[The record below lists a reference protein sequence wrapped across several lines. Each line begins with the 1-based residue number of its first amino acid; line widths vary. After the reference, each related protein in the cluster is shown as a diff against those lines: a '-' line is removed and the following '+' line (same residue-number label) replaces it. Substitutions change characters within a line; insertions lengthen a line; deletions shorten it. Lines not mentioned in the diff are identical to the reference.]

1 LACHH
6 DEANRTEFPLLIDP
20 TSIPNADTRNQAAFI
35 VKAGVDRPHLDRK
48 MPLPLEAAMARM
60 GAKPS
65 PDPVMHTISDSG
77 VAS

>member
-35 VKAGVDRPHLDRK
+35 VKAGINYPHPTGRC
-48 MPLPLEAAMARM
+48 RFRS
-60 GAKPS
+60 KPQW
-65 PDPVMHTISDSG
+65 HG
-77 VAS
+77 